1 MARIDCWR
9 LLGVSADADADAV
22 RAAFTRRARDV
33 HPDGGGTGDSLTMR
47 LLVEARDEALLLVA
61 GRSRTSSARG
71 ERPRPRPQASAGV
84 PPLRC
89 YSCGREVPR
98 ERQTKR
104 SRWGGLRLRLKGK
117 KAPICAACAKQR
129 RAYDPEQRNRRL
141 LLATLVVS
149 TVATI
154 VLVIYMLRM
163 L

>member
-61 GRSRTSSARG
+61 GRGRTSSATG

-84 PPLRC
+84 PPQRC

-98 ERQTKR
+98 EGQAKR
-104 SRWGGLRLRLKGK
+104 SRWGGLRLRLKGR

-141 LLATLVVS
+141 LLVTLAVS